1 MCQELI
7 GKQWA
12 LLYDELCVVGEIV
25 LCRMSLCYYI
35 SRWEASLSAVRL
47 VLEGSLLLERKEQ
60 DEIGMIIL

>member
-12 LLYDELCVVGEIV
+12 LLYDKSRVVGEIV

-35 SRWEASLSAVRL
+35 SRWEAGLSAVRL